1 MLPGVT
7 LNMTETVSPL
17 MLSSYFDF
25 LMASIAYS
33 MAEEGASKGDSAQ
46 KCRTPTS
53 SLAPTS
59 SVAAKKKHTNSSTSA
74 KSLETGKASGV
85 YFVGSFMHE
94 LKDQIRYICSM
105 LPTCTPS

>member
-33 MAEEGASKGDSAQ
+33 MAEEGVSKGDSAQ

-59 SVAAKKKHTNSSTSA
+59 SVAAKKTIVTLLQKVLKWA
-74 KSLETGKASGV
+74 KLQGCI
-85 YFVGSFMHE
+85 SFDPLCMN
-94 LKDQIRYICSM
+94 
-105 LPTCTPS
+105 